1 MNFID
6 ACRKLISID
15 TTPGQSLLECI
26 EFLRQHAE
34 SKGLRVEIQK
44 EYEGD
49 LEQANILIRP
59 MEGRPALEFL
69 LQNHLDTVDPGPFQ
83 LWNQTGHNPFDALIK
98 DGKIYGLGS
107 ADVKLDFLCK
117 LEALAS
123 FNMIDSWKLPPVLV
137 GTYGEES
144 GMLGALK
151 LIRRQK
157 LNAKM
162 AIIGE
167 PSDLQLIGA
176 AKGFASIEIRL
187 PLSPDEIQYKNEH
200 NLRESTSTQSRIFK
214 GQSAHSSTP
223 HLGDNAIIKLL
234 AYLKDL
240 PNDLAILEVDGGTNG
255 NTVPSHA
262 MLELDFVSHLKSS
275 IKQKLLVLYEAV
287 QKLQQEFDVLID
299 PEFTPPTPT
308 LNIGFIRTLEDHILI
323 SGNCRI
329 PPVVTQ
335 SVYEKWMRQ
344 IQTTCE
350 KLGGSFRVTDYKK
363 PFRTQKESVLVKGCL
378 DELKHL
384 GVNSACV
391 TQPSTNEA
399 SLFSR
404 TGIDCVCFGPGLR
417 DGNIH
422 TPNEHVSL
430 QDLETATAFYKK
442 IIERFCL

>member
-15 TTPGQSLLECI
+15 TTPGQSLVECV
-26 EFLRQHAE
+26 EFLNQYARQ
-34 SKGLRVEIQK
+34 KDLRVEIQR

-49 LEQANILIRP
+49 LEQANIIVRP
-59 MEGRPALEFL
+59 TDGKPAVEFL

-83 LWNQTGHNPFDALIK
+83 LWNETGHNPFDAIIK
-98 DGKIYGLGS
+98 DNKIYGIGA

-117 LEALAS
+117 LEALSS
-123 FNMIDSWKLPPVLV
+123 FTSIDSWKLPPVVV

-157 LNAKM
+157 VSAKM

-167 PSDLQLIGA
+167 PSNLQLIAA
-176 AKGFASIEIRL
+176 AKGFASIEIKI
-187 PLSPDEIQYKNEH
+187 PFSAEEVQYKKEH

-214 GQSAHSSTP
+214 GKSAHSSTP
-223 HLGDNAIIKLL
+223 HLGDNAIFKLFS
-234 AYLKDL
+234 YLKEL
-240 PNDLAILEVDGGTNG
+240 PDGLAILEIDGGTNY

-262 MLELDFVSHLKSS
+262 MLELDFVSHLKNPV
-275 IKQKLLVLYEAV
+275 KQKLLSLFSAIQGLE
-287 QKLQQEFDVLID
+287 KEFEKFLDLD
-299 PEFTPPTPT
+299 FTPPTPT
-308 LNIGFIRTLEDHILI
+308 LNIGFIRTLDDHILI

-329 PPVVTQ
+329 PPAVTQ

-344 IQTTCE
+344 IQVACE
-350 KLGGSFRVTDYKK
+350 QIGGQFRINDYKK
-363 PFRTQKESVLVKGCL
+363 PYRTPNESILIKGCL
-378 DELKHL
+378 DELRHL
-384 GVNSACV
+384 GVQAQSI
-391 TQPSTNEA
+391 TQSSTNEA

-404 TGIDCVCFGPGLR
+404 TGIDCVCFGPGIR

-422 TPNEHVSL
+422 TPNEHVSID
-430 QDLETATAFYKK
+430 DLETATSFYKK